1 MPSWGLV
8 TANPFLAAKRR
19 PLVVGHRGVPRLHQE
34 NTLAGFRR
42 AANLGIPAIELDV
55 RLTRDGRAV
64 VFHDPDL
71 YRLAGSPRHVSDLT
85 WDELS
90 KLRLR
95 RAVRMGLDA
104 AGNAVVQHYDQEE
117 RIPLFAEVL
126 AEVASHV
133 VINVELKL
141 DVQRWWPIEI
151 GAVAARLIAE
161 ARAEDRVIV
170 TSFDVRKLR
179 EAKRRHPALALGF
192 CFDDT
197 MLNFASALLDRLPPV
212 RARLGFHDRHPN
224 HHARRLLNRIL
235 DSHVIARILEAR
247 VVGADHTLVGE
258 DTVTALH
265 ARGVAIGTHTL
276 FPIGSTTGKPL
287 AASASTEREVARL
300 VALGVDWIES
310 DDPERLLGVM
320 DRVAR

>member
-1 MPSWGLV
+1 M
-8 TANPFLAAKRR
+8 TANPFLTRKAR

-34 NTLAGFRR
+34 NTLAGFKR
-42 AANLGIPAIELDV
+42 AVALGVPAIELDV
-55 RLTRDGRAV
+55 RLTRDGHAV

-71 YRLAGSPRHVSDLT
+71 HRMTGTPRAVSSLT

-90 KLRLR
+90 KVRLR
-95 RAVRMGLDA
+95 KQIRMGLDST
-104 AGNAVVQHYDQEE
+104 GGAVIAQYEREE
-117 RIPLFAEVL
+117 RIPLFTEVL
-126 AEVASHV
+126 AEVAHDV

-151 GAVAARLIAE
+151 GAVASKLIRDAGV
-161 ARAEDRVIV
+161 EDRVIV

-179 EAKRRHPALALGF
+179 EAKRCHPGLALGF

-197 MLNFASALLDRLPPV
+197 MLNFASALLDRLPPI

-235 DSHVIARILEAR
+235 DSHVISRFLDTR
-247 VVGADHTLVGE
+247 VVGADHTLVGQ
-258 DTVTALH
+258 DTVELLH
-265 ARGVAIGTHTL
+265 NRGVAIGTHTL
-276 FPIGSTTGKPL
+276 FPIGSSTGKPL

-300 VALGVDWIES
+300 TELGVDWIES
-310 DDPERLLGVM
+310 DDPERLMQVM
-320 DRVAR
+320 ASVAR

>member
-1 MPSWGLV
+1 MV
-8 TANPFLAAKRR
+8 ANPFLAAKQK

-42 AANLGIPAIELDV
+42 AVELGIPAVELDV
-55 RLTRDGRAV
+55 RLTRDGHAV

-71 YRLAGSPRHVSDLT
+71 YRLTGNPRAVGDLT

-95 RAVRMGLDA
+95 RVVRAGLDSD
-104 AGNAVVQHYDQEE
+104 GNAVVQHYPTSE

-126 AEVASHV
+126 AEIASRV

-151 GAVAARLIAE
+151 GAVAAREIRNAG
-161 ARAEDRVIV
+161 AEDRVIV

-179 EAKRRHPALALGF
+179 EAKRSHPGLALGF

-197 MLNFASALLDRLPPV
+197 MLNFASGLLDRLPPM

-224 HHARRLLNRIL
+224 HHARRVLNRIL
-235 DSHVIARILEAR
+235 DSHVIARFVDAR
-247 VVGADHTLVGE
+247 VIGADHTLVGA
-258 DTVTALH
+258 DTVALLH
-265 ARGVAIGTHTL
+265 GRGVAIGTHTI

-287 AASASTEREVARL
+287 AASASTEREVERL
-300 VALGVDWIES
+300 VDLGVDWIES
-310 DDPERLLGVM
+310 DDPERLQEVM
-320 DRVAR
+320 ARATR